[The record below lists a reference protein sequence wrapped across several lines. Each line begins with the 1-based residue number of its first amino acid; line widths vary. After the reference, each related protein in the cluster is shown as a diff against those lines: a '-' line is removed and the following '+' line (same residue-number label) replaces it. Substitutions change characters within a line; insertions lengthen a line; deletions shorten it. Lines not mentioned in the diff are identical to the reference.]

1 MARAH
6 ALHILVKTKEEAED
20 LKKKLA
26 GGARFADLAVI
37 PPENRSSY

>member
-20 LKKKLA
+20 LKKKL
-26 GGARFADLAVI
+26 GWRRQVRRFSAQTFTL
-37 PPENRSSY
+37 PFG